1 MSFDI
6 SEFISNF
13 IRNKLLDAVP
23 IEKRPVV
30 KDGVVDISHNKKIP
44 VDQSQNKA
52 GQLDQS
58 QNKKILIDHS
68 QSNQNTSGQAEK
80 DTQENSV
87 ETEKPDLIVR
97 EAEVE
102 QSKSAKIPKSNSSH
116 KRATAPPG
124 PPPTKPS
131 NKKLGKKQGNQSER
145 EENPSEPKTFPKP
158 LEKAKPAVGP
168 QVVQNRN
175 ENDPTIAT
183 KNALPLEELTKGSS
197 MSINERGILPKSI
210 ILPAQLKVT
219 SSKISKTDLKDV
231 EEERRSRDL
240 IFKQAL
246 EYDQV
251 KSRCDQ
257 LEREIAK
264 LELELGPLSEF
275 GQSGIKSEPIEPGQ
289 DAWGNE
295 VRDVEELLVK
305 EEVQLGGEEELKEDD
320 GSEME
325 VDNVVEGEELWEE
338 GNKTVPA
345 GWKVSK
351 ANKFQSPEG
360 FVFEARFV
368 HFPISIFHLIILQ
381 HLPFLSRF
389 AIIFF
394 VCVQVKRH
402 PVHAEQQLRE
412 GDDQADDIPL
422 GGGGGVEEGGK
433 LPSWLAGKAL
443 VEGHHRG

>member
-1 MSFDI
+1 M
-6 SEFISNF
+6 
-13 IRNKLLDAVP
+13 
-23 IEKRPVV
+23 
-30 KDGVVDISHNKKIP
+30 KDGIVDLSHNKKIP

-58 QNKKILIDHS
+58 QNKKISVDHS
-68 QSNQNTSGQAEK
+68 QSNQNTGGQAEK
-80 DTQENSV
+80 DTQENSENSV
-87 ETEKPDLIVR
+87 GTEKPDLIVK

-102 QSKSAKIPKSNSSH
+102 QPKSAKIPKSNSRH
-116 KRATAPPG
+116 KKATAPPG
-124 PPPTKPS
+124 PLPTNPS
-131 NKKLGKKQGNQSER
+131 NKKLGKKQGNQSEKQ
-145 EENPSEPKTFPKP
+145 ENPPEPKTFPKP
-158 LEKAKPAVGP
+158 LVKAKPAVGP

-197 MSINERGILPKSI
+197 MSNNERGSLPKSI

-219 SSKISKTDLKDV
+219 SSKSKISTTGLKDV
-231 EEERRSRDL
+231 EERRSRDL

-264 LELELGPLSEF
+264 LELELGPFSES

-289 DAWGNE
+289 DAWGSG
-295 VRDVEELLVK
+295 VRDGEELLVK
-305 EEVQLGGEEELKEDD
+305 EEVELGGEEELKEED

-325 VDNVVEGEELWEE
+325 VDSVVEGEELWEE

-368 HFPISIFHLIILQ
+368 HFLTSHLLILQ
-381 HLPFLSRF
+381 HLPF
-389 AIIFF
+389 F
-394 VCVQVKRH
+394 VT
-402 PVHAEQQLRE
+402 
-412 GDDQADDIPL
+412 I
-422 GGGGGVEEGGK
+422 
-433 LPSWLAGKAL
+433 
-443 VEGHHRG
+443 

>member
-1 MSFDI
+1 M
-6 SEFISNF
+6 
-13 IRNKLLDAVP
+13 
-23 IEKRPVV
+23 
-30 KDGVVDISHNKKIP
+30 KDGIVDLSHNKKIP

-131 NKKLGKKQGNQSER
+131 NKKLGKKQGNQFEKQ
-145 EENPSEPKTFPKP
+145 ENPPEPKTFPKP

-175 ENDPTIAT
+175 ENDRTIAT

-197 MSINERGILPKSI
+197 MSNNERGSLPKSI

-219 SSKISKTDLKDV
+219 SSKSKISTTGLKDV
-231 EEERRSRDL
+231 EERRSRDL

-264 LELELGPLSEF
+264 LELELGPFSEF

-305 EEVQLGGEEELKEDD
+305 EEVQLGGEEELKEED

-325 VDNVVEGEELWEE
+325 VDNVVDGEELWEE
-338 GNKTVPA
+338 GNGTVPA

-368 HFPISIFHLIILQ
+368 HFLTSHLLILQ
-381 HLPFLSRF
+381 HLPF
-389 AIIFF
+389 F
-394 VCVQVKRH
+394 VTIRDHLFCMCT
-402 PVHAEQQLRE
+402 
-412 GDDQADDIPL
+412 GQA
-422 GGGGGVEEGGK
+422 
-433 LPSWLAGKAL
+433 PSSSC
-443 VEGHHRG
+443 

>member
-1 MSFDI
+1 M
-6 SEFISNF
+6 
-13 IRNKLLDAVP
+13 
-23 IEKRPVV
+23 
-30 KDGVVDISHNKKIP
+30 KDGLGDLSHNKKIP

-52 GQLDQS
+52 GQLDLS
-58 QNKKILIDHS
+58 QNKNILVDHS
-68 QSNQNTSGQAEK
+68 QSNQNPGGQAEK

-87 ETEKPDLIVR
+87 ETEKSDLIVK
-97 EAEVE
+97 ETEVE

-116 KRATAPPG
+116 KKATAPPG

-145 EENPSEPKTFPKP
+145 EENPSDPKTFPKP

-183 KNALPLEELTKGSS
+183 KNILPLEELTKGSS
-197 MSINERGILPKSI
+197 MSNNERGILPKSI

-219 SSKISKTDLKDV
+219 SSKISKTDLKNV

-264 LELELGPLSEF
+264 LELELGPFSEF
-275 GQSGIKSEPIEPGQ
+275 GQSGIKSEPIEAGQ
-289 DAWGNE
+289 DVWGSE
-295 VRDVEELLVK
+295 VKDGEELLVK
-305 EEVQLGGEEELKEDD
+305 EEVEQEGEEELKEDD

-338 GNKTVPA
+338 GNETVPV

-368 HFPISIFHLIILQ
+368 HFPILISHLIIL
-381 HLPFLSRF
+381 
-389 AIIFF
+389 
-394 VCVQVKRH
+394 
-402 PVHAEQQLRE
+402 
-412 GDDQADDIPL
+412 
-422 GGGGGVEEGGK
+422 
-433 LPSWLAGKAL
+433 
-443 VEGHHRG
+443 

>member
-1 MSFDI
+1 M
-6 SEFISNF
+6 
-13 IRNKLLDAVP
+13 
-23 IEKRPVV
+23 
-30 KDGVVDISHNKKIP
+30 KDGVVDLSHNKKIP

-68 QSNQNTSGQAEK
+68 QSNQNPSGQAEK

-116 KRATAPPG
+116 KKATAPPG

-131 NKKLGKKQGNQSER
+131 NKKLGKKQGNQSEKQ
-145 EENPSEPKTFPKP
+145 ENPSEPKTFPKP

-168 QVVQNRN
+168 QAVQNRN
-175 ENDPTIAT
+175 ENDPT

-197 MSINERGILPKSI
+197 MSNNERGILPKSI

-289 DAWGNE
+289 DAWGSG
-295 VRDVEELLVK
+295 VRDGEELLVK
-305 EEVQLGGEEELKEDD
+305 EEVEQEGEEELKEDD

-338 GNKTVPA
+338 GNETVPA

-368 HFPISIFHLIILQ
+368 HFPILISHLIIL
-381 HLPFLSRF
+381 
-389 AIIFF
+389 
-394 VCVQVKRH
+394 
-402 PVHAEQQLRE
+402 
-412 GDDQADDIPL
+412 
-422 GGGGGVEEGGK
+422 
-433 LPSWLAGKAL
+433 
-443 VEGHHRG
+443 

>member
-1 MSFDI
+1 
-6 SEFISNF
+6 
-13 IRNKLLDAVP
+13 
-23 IEKRPVV
+23 
-30 KDGVVDISHNKKIP
+30 
-44 VDQSQNKA
+44 
-52 GQLDQS
+52 
-58 QNKKILIDHS
+58 
-68 QSNQNTSGQAEK
+68 
-80 DTQENSV
+80 
-87 ETEKPDLIVR
+87 
-97 EAEVE
+97 
-102 QSKSAKIPKSNSSH
+102 
-116 KRATAPPG
+116 
-124 PPPTKPS
+124 
-131 NKKLGKKQGNQSER
+131 
-145 EENPSEPKTFPKP
+145 
-158 LEKAKPAVGP
+158 
-168 QVVQNRN
+168 
-175 ENDPTIAT
+175 
-183 KNALPLEELTKGSS
+183 

-219 SSKISKTDLKDV
+219 SSKSKISTTGLKNV

-264 LELELGPLSEF
+264 LELELGPFSES